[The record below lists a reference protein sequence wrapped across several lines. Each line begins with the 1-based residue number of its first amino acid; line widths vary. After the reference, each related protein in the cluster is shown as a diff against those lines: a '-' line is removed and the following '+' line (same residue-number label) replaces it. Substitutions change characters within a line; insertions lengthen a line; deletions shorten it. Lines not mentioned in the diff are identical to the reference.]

1 MSHDL
6 LAVIWFGLW
15 GLIWT
20 VYFVLDGYAL
30 GTGMLFPF
38 ITKNREERN
47 QLQEA
52 IGPFWGGN
60 EVWLITAGG
69 ATFAAFPEVYAN
81 MFSYL
86 YTPFMMILFA
96 LFFRAAGLEF
106 MHKDDNP
113 VWQKSWK
120 WAFFTGS
127 FLIAFLFGVAFAN
140 LYYGLKIGADGYEG
154 NLLSLLHPYGI
165 LGGLLFVTMFIV
177 SGALWISLKTVGD
190 VRNRAF
196 TIAQNASMANALVLI
211 IFLLATNNLTNLFDN
226 FTDQPL
232 YWLVPVISTVTAIS
246 VFLFASKNKPGSAF
260 TALSLSIAALSATG
274 FIGMFPNMLPSRI
287 HSDFSTT
294 LYAAAGSALNLKIML
309 IVALIFVPIV
319 IGYQI
324 WSYTVFK
331 EKITKEA
338 AKGYQ

>member
-38 ITKNREERN
+38 ITKNRQERN

-86 YTPFMMILFA
+86 YTPFMLILFA

-106 MHKDDNP
+106 MHKDDSP
-113 VWQKSWK
+113 LWQKSWK
-120 WAFFTGS
+120 WAFFVGS
-127 FLIAFLFGVAFAN
+127 FLVALLIGVAFTN
-140 LYYGLKIGADGYEG
+140 LYYGLLIGADGYEG

-165 LGGLLFVTMFIV
+165 LGGLLFITMFIV
-177 SGALWISLKTVGD
+177 SGSLWLSLKVTGIVKS
-190 VRNRAF
+190 RALA
-196 TIAQNASMANALVLI
+196 IAKKASVVNILLLA
-211 IFLLATNNLTNLFDN
+211 IFLLATNNRTNLFVN
-226 FTDQPL
+226 FVEQPL
-232 YWLVPVISTVTAIS
+232 YWLVPSLSVVFALLVFPLISKNRNGFA
-246 VFLFASKNKPGSAF
+246 FAS
-260 TALSLSIAALSATG
+260 LSLSIATLSATG
-274 FIGMFPNMLPSRI
+274 FIGLFPNMLPSRLDE
-287 HSDFSTT
+287 SFSTT
-294 LYAAAGSALNLKIML
+294 LYAAAGSELNLKIML

-331 EKITKEA
+331 DKITKETA
-338 AKGYQ
+338 QGYH